1 MDPNQRETRGLD
13 QQVCVFCALQ
23 PVDDQEEAVLC
34 FSKNMRHALVCIY
47 MKSDSSCSRIMN
59 LNEPKSFEEP
69 FKKQVGISNMFKLVF
84 SAQRF
89 FRALN

>member
-1 MDPNQRETRGLD
+1 
-13 QQVCVFCALQ
+13 
-23 PVDDQEEAVLC
+23 
-34 FSKNMRHALVCIY
+34 

>member
-1 MDPNQRETRGLD
+1 
-13 QQVCVFCALQ
+13 
-23 PVDDQEEAVLC
+23 
-34 FSKNMRHALVCIY
+34 
-47 MKSDSSCSRIMN
+47 MN